1 MRSGG
6 IRRSE
11 RQVWMRADH
20 EELLAKN
27 PALLARIFWHLAR
40 KYSDTAAGEAPVLP
54 VFILSAGLLFH
65 RETVEKIHRMNF
77 DSQFL
82 KVVAERPDLIGGLQA
97 RVESSA
103 RPALLALQ
111 LGVAAGLLQR
121 DGGKGFPTFRA
132 LGAADLPPALRDG
145 DSSLGAMIL
154 AGKRLGAWFALE
166 PFETIQRQLTVEF

>member
-1 MRSGG
+1 MK
-6 IRRSE
+6 
-11 RQVWMRADH
+11 ADH
-20 EELLAKN
+20 EELLVRN

-40 KYSDTAAGEAPVLP
+40 KYSDTAAGEAPALP

-77 DSQFL
+77 ESQFL
-82 KVVAERPDLIGGLQA
+82 KVVVDRPDLIGGLQS
-97 RVESSA
+97 RIESSA

-121 DGGKGFPTFRA
+121 DGGGGFPTFRA
-132 LGAADLPPALRDG
+132 LGAADLPPALRDN
-145 DSSLGAMIL
+145 DSPLGAMIL

-166 PFETIQRQLTVEF
+166 PFETVKRQLTVEF